1 MRPAESVDQIPRGGQ
16 GAPGNAIAELE
27 TLDHEVPVAA
37 LAHLHH
43 IHGEL
48 TELRGHGGQF
58 RFSPDPTVIRS
69 ELVPVHVV
77 QVHEVAFSAGRA
89 LLSTRLAVEFRGL
102 EQVGIGLAE
111 FRRQSPAGV
120 QGTQSPSALEGV
132 VDHQAR
138 EGRVG
143 DRFGRGKR
151 VSRRGARPTWL
162 SFDDRTSH
170 GGASGGGHEVIVIDL
185 SPHLRS
191 TEMA

>member
-58 RFSPDPTVIRS
+58 RFSPDPSVIRS
-69 ELVPVHVV
+69 ELVAIDVV

-89 LLSTRLAVEFRGL
+89 LLPARLTVEFRGL

-111 FRRQSPAGV
+111 FRRQSAPGMQGAQSSSSLQGV
-120 QGTQSPSALEGV
+120 INYE
-132 VDHQAR
+132 AR
-138 EGRVG
+138 GSGIG
-143 DRFGRGKR
+143 DRFGGGKR
-151 VSRRGARPTWL
+151 VSR
-162 SFDDRTSH
+162 
-170 GGASGGGHEVIVIDL
+170 
-185 SPHLRS
+185 
-191 TEMA
+191 